1 MKNRNKLKFHYD
13 SEVDV
18 LYAKYYQ
25 TQKTEY
31 IEAGNGTSLRVDPET
46 NDVIGFIIT
55 NYKKRIDRGILKK
68 VPGFEEVELPQF
80 N

>member
-1 MKNRNKLKFHYD
+1 MKNKNKLKFHYD

-25 TQKTEY
+25 TPKVEY
-31 IEAGNGTSLRVDPET
+31 KEAGNGTSLRIDPET

-55 NYKKRIDRGILKK
+55 NYKKRVNKGSLHS
-68 VPGFEEVELPQF
+68 VPGFEDVEMPQF